1 MPNGSPSAAIVPALA
16 PQGVYVRDDDALL
29 LTSLN
34 SVSSVALSVGGRLV
48 DRTGRLI
55 PFSQSHTPN
64 TDRTAATTAI
74 ALGEGWLQQV
84 SVGVGSGSPLYGQ
97 TYVRL
102 DITRGGGAGRTVLGT
117 LIEGFVTAVV
127 RQAWPG
133 AVLHGPL
140 ERSGALRR
148 LTGTDPAANTEISE
162 TVPTGARWRLLSMRV
177 ALVTDA
183 NAANR
188 EVAITFDDGTT
199 VYFESAAA
207 ANQAASLTRQYT
219 ASIVGQRGAASTGTG
234 ILILLPD
241 VQLLAGHRVRTVTT
255 NRQVGDN
262 YGAPELFV
270 EESFEGA

>member
-1 MPNGSPSAAIVPALA
+1 MANGSPSAALVPALA

-34 SVSSVALSVGGRLV
+34 AASSVALAVGGRIV

-84 SVGVGSGSPLYGQ
+84 SVGVASGTPLYGQ
-97 TYVRL
+97 TFVRL

-117 LIEGFVTAVV
+117 LIEGFVTSTV

-148 LTGTDPAANTEISE
+148 VTGTDPAANTEISE
-162 TVPTGARWRLLSMRV
+162 TVPTGARWRPLSMRFPF
-177 ALVTDA
+177 VTDA
-183 NAANR
+183 NVANR
-188 EVAITFDDGTT
+188 EVAVTFDDGTT
-199 VYFESAAA
+199 VYYEAHSGV
-207 ANQAASLTRQYT
+207 NQAASLTRQYT
-219 ASIVGQRGAASTGTG
+219 AALTNLRGAAATGTG
-234 ILILLPD
+234 ILIALPD
-241 VQLLAGHRVRTVTT
+241 IQLAAGHRIRTATT
-255 NRQVGDN
+255 NRQATDN
-262 YGAPELFV
+262 YGAPELLV
-270 EESFEGA
+270 EELLEGA